1 MALAPIS
8 PISLEVNQASSLTAL
23 PGETVQ
29 IMFDLT
35 NQYQRAVKFFF
46 LARDQF
52 QYVRNVHPR
61 M

>member
-35 NQYQRAVKFFF
+35 NHYQRAVKFFF
-46 LARDQF
+46 SARDQF